1 MQESKNLITQLNLP
15 DIFEKQVFTGLSK
28 LSWKRLV
35 NSAIRNV
42 EESRLKEI
50 ILVKSKL
57 KDGPM
62 ATENFEQKEYLTT
75 MKLPESR
82 VKFQLRSKMLDAK
95 MNYSAQHEKELWKCD
110 SCRSAIESQ
119 SHLLFCPAYASLREG
134 KSLKNDED
142 LIEYI
147 QNVLRIRTKLNLRK

>member
-1 MQESKNLITQLNLP
+1 MEMQIVKRKLLFLHHLISLDESSLAREILQVQDCRKLPGLVQESKNLITQLNLP

-35 NSAIRNV
+35 NSAIRKV

-95 MNYSAQHEKELWKCD
+95 MNYSAQHEKEL
-110 SCRSAIESQ
+110 
-119 SHLLFCPAYASLREG
+119 
-134 KSLKNDED
+134 
-142 LIEYI
+142 
-147 QNVLRIRTKLNLRK
+147 